1 MKKLLFA
8 AAAVSLLA
16 APAFAKRHCVDKD
29 GNEVADAA
37 NRKECKAKGGKWKK
51 EAKHDAKHEAK
62 HEDAKHDEAK
72 HDEAKP
78 EGEHKDE
85 AKPAEGEKKE

>member
-51 EAKHDAKHEAK
+51 EAKHDAKHE
-62 HEDAKHDEAK
+62 DAKHDEAK